1 MGDINDDII
10 KRYRE
15 GSLTGPERNALEKKA
30 LNDPFLADALEGVES
45 ISAEDFNSDLSSL
58 SKKIKRDSDISW
70 FTPLRIAAGVLLLI
84 GAGSLFY
91 WINDSEPELLA
102 NKESAQADT
111 LMSQVDSTTSTLLAL
126 EDAKPIEQPQGQAGA
141 STSAE
146 KSSADI
152 LDKAK
157 AGEAL
162 KQDAQPIVTEP
173 ALAQGR
179 DADEVSK
186 EELTDDL
193 AEEEK
198 IAQIEVEARELAK
211 DKAALKK
218 VSPTAG
224 ADVKQDDQRER
235 SLRGEDQS
243 VASRFSTQNVT
254 QNITGQ
260 VTSKDDGSPIPGVN
274 VMVKGTT
281 QGTVTDA
288 QGNYSLPSQ
297 GESTTLEFSYIGM
310 KTVDTKVSNTLRNN
324 VQMTEDAT
332 KLSEVVVTGMNLQK
346 NPVNQDYQPV
356 LKLASPKG
364 GIRAYNRYL
373 EKNVKYSAEARAK
386 KVKGKVTIGFT
397 ITTDGLLTD
406 FSVIKS
412 LGYGCDEELIR
423 LVKEGPAWSPSTQD
437 DVAVESEVK
446 VRLKFDSEK
455 AGKE

>member
-179 DADEVSK
+179 DADEAGVARAAQSEGEHQVHAV
-186 EELTDDL
+186 EERINRDEPQKGRDVRSGLDPKIGVFPTTKKDDD
-193 AEEEK
+193 
-198 IAQIEVEARELAK
+198 RFR
-211 DKAALKK
+211 
-218 VSPTAG
+218 
-224 ADVKQDDQRER
+224 KQGDHDSQQGHGRGGQRETTPYSFGGQR
-235 SLRGEDQS
+235 RPILSQLLPHVHTHGLR
-243 VASRFSTQNVT
+243 
-254 QNITGQ
+254 
-260 VTSKDDGSPIPGVN
+260 
-274 VMVKGTT
+274 
-281 QGTVTDA
+281 
-288 QGNYSLPSQ
+288 
-297 GESTTLEFSYIGM
+297 
-310 KTVDTKVSNTLRNN
+310 
-324 VQMTEDAT
+324 
-332 KLSEVVVTGMNLQK
+332 
-346 NPVNQDYQPV
+346 
-356 LKLASPKG
+356 
-364 GIRAYNRYL
+364 
-373 EKNVKYSAEARAK
+373 
-386 KVKGKVTIGFT
+386 
-397 ITTDGLLTD
+397 
-406 FSVIKS
+406 
-412 LGYGCDEELIR
+412 
-423 LVKEGPAWSPSTQD
+423 
-437 DVAVESEVK
+437 
-446 VRLKFDSEK
+446 
-455 AGKE
+455 

>member
-1 MGDINDDII
+1 MGDINDDI

-30 LNDPFLADALEGVES
+30 LNDPFLADALEGAES
-45 ISAEDFNSDLSSL
+45 ISPEDFTSDLSSL
-58 SKKIKRDSDISW
+58 SKKITRDADISW

-84 GAGSLFY
+84 GAGALFY
-91 WINDSEPELLA
+91 WINDPEPELLA
-102 NKESAQADT
+102 SKESIPQADT

-126 EDAKPIEQPQGQAGA
+126 EQAKPVDQQQAKASA

-146 KSSADI
+146 KSSAGI

-157 AGEAL
+157 AGEGL

-173 ALAQGR
+173 AMEQGR

-186 EELTDDL
+186 EEVTDDI

-218 VSPTAG
+218 ASPTGG
-224 ADVKQDDQRER
+224 ADVKLDDQRER
-235 SLRGEDQS
+235 SLRGEDRS
-243 VASRFSTQNVT
+243 VASRFSTQNIT

-288 QGNYSLPSQ
+288 QGYYNLPFP
-297 GESTTLEFSYIGM
+297 GETTTLEFSFIGM
-310 KTVDTKVSNTLRNN
+310 KTVDTKVNSTFRND

-346 NPVNQDYQPV
+346 NAVNQDYEPV

-386 KVKGKVTIGFT
+386 KVKGKVMIGFT
-397 ITTDGLLTD
+397 VTTEGQLTD

-412 LGYGCDEELIR
+412 LGFGCDEELIR

-455 AGKE
+455 AGK